1 MIPRW
6 VIVVVIVLVLAYLY
20 LTMTRGG
27 QQMAGKF
34 PFPVPPLFGVNRGGG
49 VPGL

>member
-1 MIPRW
+1 MPRW
-6 VIVVVIVLVLAYLY
+6 AIILAIVVIVAYLW